1 MIGDISA
8 ERYREKH
15 EAFMSEI
22 KQLSEQKGGMSQNY
36 EERYMEVITL
46 IELTQSAKQ
55 QFIDEE
61 VEIDEKRTILTE
73 LFEKMVLRDGFVSV
87 KYTKLAQA
95 IASKSAQSR
104 EILAYGR

>member
-1 MIGDISA
+1 MDEMLYDDKLIGDISA

-22 KQLSEQKGGMSQNY
+22 KQLSEQKGGMSQDY
-36 EERYMEVITL
+36 EERYMEGITL

-61 VEIDEKRTILTE
+61 VEIDEKRTILTN
-73 LFEKMVLRDGFVSV
+73 F
-87 KYTKLAQA
+87 
-95 IASKSAQSR
+95 SKR
-104 EILAYGR
+104 WY

>member
-1 MIGDISA
+1 
-8 ERYREKH
+8 
-15 EAFMSEI
+15 MSEI

-36 EERYMEVITL
+36 EERYMEGITL

-73 LFEKMVLRDGFVSV
+73 LFEKMILRDGFVSV

-95 IASKSAQSR
+95 IARKSAQSR
-104 EILAYGR
+104 EILAYGK